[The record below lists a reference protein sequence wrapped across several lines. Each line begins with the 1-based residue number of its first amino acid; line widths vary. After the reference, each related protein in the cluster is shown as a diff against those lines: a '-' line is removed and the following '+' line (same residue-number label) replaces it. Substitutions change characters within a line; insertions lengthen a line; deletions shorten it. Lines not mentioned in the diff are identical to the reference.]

1 MEGTSEGT
9 MAAVGGHDCGA
20 NMSLSLS
27 SSGLTVVQS
36 STLLKNDEFR
46 VFPGLSSLQ
55 LPLFPCILSQC
66 SDLGRKV
73 LYTSCA
79 AGCFLQ
85 APCLLRE
92 GY

>member
-1 MEGTSEGT
+1 M
-9 MAAVGGHDCGA
+9 M
-20 NMSLSLS
+20 NFKL
-27 SSGLTVVQS
+27 
-36 STLLKNDEFR
+36 
-46 VFPGLSSLQ
+46 FPGLSSLQ

-66 SDLGRKV
+66 LDLGRKV

-79 AGCFLQ
+79 TGCFLQ